1 MVTRTIGQYW
11 EIIELEKDK
20 EDWGCYIEKIILY
33 FEVNEIEEDSKKTA
47 ILLSSVWQRRTKL

>member
-20 EDWGCYIEKIILY
+20 EDWGCYTEKIILY
-33 FEVNEIEEDSKKTA
+33 FEANEVEEDSKKTA

>member
-33 FEVNEIEEDSKKTA
+33 FEVNEVEEDSKKTA

>member
-33 FEVNEIEEDSKKTA
+33 FEANKVEEDSKKTA